1 MTYRFAVVSMVGGK
15 QERNKLR
22 YRGDHGFRARII
34 AEDVLTKMG
43 AIDGLLITGM
53 SNYQMKQVDS
63 FMLSRGFKKII
74 SPDYLKQKDP
84 WRFTCLTAA
93 YLRNDAK
100 QIRYNEERIETIY
113 RYIAFLLPGDI
124 EIRLVHIPGAD
135 SEMPN
140 YDKQLYRKKAMLD
153 WESFLEKEEI
163 SLNKKVVSCGDW
175 NTEVGNMECHEIF
188 DNLPYDK
195 LLDEITWGNSK
206 IDNVLCSPCLSG
218 KVKAY
223 TDDYRWGQTSD
234 HKTVLFEVMD

>member
-100 QIRYNEERIETIY
+100 QIRYNEERIETI
-113 RYIAFLLPGDI
+113 
-124 EIRLVHIPGAD
+124 
-135 SEMPN
+135 
-140 YDKQLYRKKAMLD
+140 
-153 WESFLEKEEI
+153 
-163 SLNKKVVSCGDW
+163 
-175 NTEVGNMECHEIF
+175 
-188 DNLPYDK
+188 
-195 LLDEITWGNSK
+195 
-206 IDNVLCSPCLSG
+206 
-218 KVKAY
+218 
-223 TDDYRWGQTSD
+223 
-234 HKTVLFEVMD
+234 